1 MTDLRQQLE
10 DAWTSVENSQ
20 SSEPTNEIVATSE
33 NNNETAPAEPTEVI
47 TAPNSYKQEYKDSF
61 NQLPTEWQKYLATR
75 EKEVEQGLSKARNQ
89 YSWVDKVYNDRRE
102 ALAAQGYNSAQ
113 DYINDLVLISD
124 ALAKDPT
131 ATLEALRSNYGI
143 EASGQENNALQ
154 RQIQTLSQMVSQQQ
168 SYLNA
173 QRQENIKNALNAFMN
188 AKDESGNAKHI
199 YFDDVR
205 DEMVAL
211 LKSGLAQDYE
221 DAYNQAVWRVESVR
235 NKMIAAQ
242 AKAELE
248 QKTATAQR
256 AKTAAFEPTSK
267 TEGTPKEL
275 SLREEIEKNLA
286 IYGE

>member
-1 MTDLRQQLE
+1 MTDLRQQIE
-10 DAWTSVENSQ
+10 DAWTSADEQ
-20 SSEPTNEIVATSE
+20 SSAQPQTVATTSE
-33 NNNETAPAEPTEVI
+33 NNNEPAPAEPTEVI

-154 RQIQTLSQMVSQQQ
+154 RQLMALQQTVNQQQ

-173 QRQENIKNALNAFMN
+173 QRQESIVNALNAFMN

-211 LKSGLAQDYE
+211 LKSGLAKDYE

-248 QKTATAQR
+248 QKTATAQK

-267 TEGTPKEL
+267 TEGTPKKL
-275 SLREEIEKNLA
+275 SLREELERNMA
-286 IYGE
+286 MFGE

>member
-10 DAWTSVENSQ
+10 DAWTSADEQ
-20 SSEPTNEIVATSE
+20 SSAQPQTVATTSE

-131 ATLEALRSNYGI
+131 ATLEALRSNYGV

-154 RQIQTLSQMVSQQQ
+154 RQLMALQQTVNQQQ

-173 QRQENIKNALNAFMN
+173 QRQESIMNALNAFMN

-211 LKSGLAQDYE
+211 LKSGLAKDYE

-248 QKTATAQR
+248 QKTATAQK

-267 TEGTPKEL
+267 TEGTPKKL
-275 SLREEIEKNLA
+275 SLREELERNMA
-286 IYGE
+286 MFGE

>member
-10 DAWTSVENSQ
+10 DAWTSADEQ
-20 SSEPTNEIVATSE
+20 SSAQPQTVATTSE

-113 DYINDLVLISD
+113 DYINDLVFISD

-131 ATLEALRSNYGI
+131 ATLEALRSNYGV

-154 RQIQTLSQMVSQQQ
+154 RQLMALQQTVNQQQ

-173 QRQENIKNALNAFMN
+173 QRQESIMNALNAFMN

-211 LKSGLAQDYE
+211 LKSGLAKDYE

-248 QKTATAQR
+248 QKTATAQK

-267 TEGTPKEL
+267 TEGTPKKL
-275 SLREEIEKNLA
+275 SLREELERNMA
-286 IYGE
+286 MFGE

>member
-1 MTDLRQQLE
+1 MTDLRQQIE
-10 DAWTSVENSQ
+10 DAWTSADEQ
-20 SSEPTNEIVATSE
+20 SSAQPQTVATTSE

-131 ATLEALRSNYGI
+131 ATLEALRSNYGV

-154 RQIQTLSQMVSQQQ
+154 RQLMALQQTVNQQQ

-173 QRQENIKNALNAFMN
+173 QRQESIMNALNAFMN

-205 DEMVAL
+205 DEMVQL
-211 LKSGLAQDYE
+211 LKSGLAKDYE

-248 QKTATAQR
+248 QKTATAQK

-267 TEGTPKEL
+267 TEGTPKKL
-275 SLREEIEKNLA
+275 SLREELERNMA
-286 IYGE
+286 MFGE

>member
-10 DAWTSVENSQ
+10 DAWTSADEQ
-20 SSEPTNEIVATSE
+20 SSAQPQTVATTSE

-143 EASGQENNALQ
+143 EANGQENNALQ
-154 RQIQTLSQMVSQQQ
+154 RQLMALQQTVNQQQ

-173 QRQENIKNALNAFMN
+173 QRQESIVNALNAFMN

-205 DEMVAL
+205 DEMVQL
-211 LKSGLAQDYE
+211 LKSGLAKDYE

-248 QKTATAQR
+248 QKTATAQK

-267 TEGTPKEL
+267 TEGTPKKL
-275 SLREEIEKNLA
+275 SLREELERNMA
-286 IYGE
+286 MFGE

>member
-1 MTDLRQQLE
+1 MTDLRQQIE
-10 DAWTSVENSQ
+10 DAWTSADEQ
-20 SSEPTNEIVATSE
+20 SSAQPQTVATTSE

-131 ATLEALRSNYGI
+131 ATLEALRSNYGV

-154 RQIQTLSQMVSQQQ
+154 RQLMALQQTVNQQQ

-173 QRQENIKNALNAFMN
+173 QRQESIMNALNAFMN

-211 LKSGLAQDYE
+211 LKSGLAKDYE

-248 QKTATAQR
+248 QKTATAQK

-267 TEGTPKEL
+267 TEGTPKKL
-275 SLREEIEKNLA
+275 SLREELERNMA
-286 IYGE
+286 MFGE

>member
-10 DAWTSVENSQ
+10 DAWTSADEQ
-20 SSEPTNEIVATSE
+20 SSAQPQTVATTSE

-131 ATLEALRSNYGI
+131 ATLEALRSNYGV

-154 RQIQTLSQMVSQQQ
+154 RQLMALQQTVNQQQ

-173 QRQENIKNALNAFMN
+173 QRQESIVNALNAFMN

-205 DEMVAL
+205 DEMVQL
-211 LKSGLAQDYE
+211 LKSGLAKDYE

-248 QKTATAQR
+248 QKTATAQK

-267 TEGTPKEL
+267 TEGTPKKL
-275 SLREEIEKNLA
+275 SLREELERNMA
-286 IYGE
+286 MFGE

>member
-1 MTDLRQQLE
+1 MTDLRQQIE
-10 DAWTSVENSQ
+10 DAWTSADEQ
-20 SSEPTNEIVATSE
+20 SSAQPQTVATTSE

-47 TAPNSYKQEYKDSF
+47 TAPNSYKQEYKDTF

-113 DYINDLVLISD
+113 DYINDLVFISD

-154 RQIQTLSQMVSQQQ
+154 RQLMALQQTVNQQQ

-173 QRQENIKNALNAFMN
+173 QRQESIMNALNAFMN

-211 LKSGLAQDYE
+211 LKSGLAKDYE

-248 QKTATAQR
+248 QKTATAQK

-267 TEGTPKEL
+267 TEGTPKKL
-275 SLREEIEKNLA
+275 SLREELERNMA
-286 IYGE
+286 MFGE

>member
-1 MTDLRQQLE
+1 MTDLRQQIE
-10 DAWTSVENSQ
+10 DAWTSADEQ
-20 SSEPTNEIVATSE
+20 SSAQPQTVATSE
-33 NNNETAPAEPTEVI
+33 NNNEPAPAEPTDVI
-47 TAPNSYKQEYKDSF
+47 TAPNSYKQDFKDSF

-131 ATLEALRSNYGI
+131 ATLEALRSNYGV
-143 EASGQENNALQ
+143 EANGQENNALQ
-154 RQIQTLSQMVSQQQ
+154 RQLMALQQTVNQQQ

-173 QRQENIKNALNAFMN
+173 QRQESIVNALNAFMN

-211 LKSGLAQDYE
+211 LKSGLAKDYE

-248 QKTATAQR
+248 QKTATAQK

-267 TEGTPKEL
+267 TEGTPKKL
-275 SLREEIEKNLA
+275 SLREELERNMA
-286 IYGE
+286 MFGE

>member
-1 MTDLRQQLE
+1 MTDLRQQIE
-10 DAWTSVENSQ
+10 DAWTSADEQ
-20 SSEPTNEIVATSE
+20 SSAQPQTVATTSE
-33 NNNETAPAEPTEVI
+33 NNNEPAPAEPTEVI

-143 EASGQENNALQ
+143 EANGQENNALQ
-154 RQIQTLSQMVSQQQ
+154 RQLMALQQTVNQQQ

-173 QRQENIKNALNAFMN
+173 QRQESIMNALNAFMN

-211 LKSGLAQDYE
+211 LKSGLAKDYE

-248 QKTATAQR
+248 QKTATAQK

-267 TEGTPKEL
+267 TEGTPKKL
-275 SLREEIEKNLA
+275 SLREELERNMA
-286 IYGE
+286 MFGE

>member
-1 MTDLRQQLE
+1 MTDLRQQIE
-10 DAWTSVENSQ
+10 DAWTSADEQ
-20 SSEPTNEIVATSE
+20 SSAQPQTVATTSE
-33 NNNETAPAEPTEVI
+33 NNNEPAPAEPTEVI

-131 ATLEALRSNYGI
+131 ATLEALRSNYGV

-154 RQIQTLSQMVSQQQ
+154 RQLMALQQTVNQQQ

-173 QRQENIKNALNAFMN
+173 QRQESIMNALNAFMN

-211 LKSGLAQDYE
+211 LKSGLAKDYD

-248 QKTATAQR
+248 QKTATAQK

-267 TEGTPKEL
+267 TEGTPKKL
-275 SLREEIEKNLA
+275 SLREELERNMA
-286 IYGE
+286 MFGE

>member
-10 DAWTSVENSQ
+10 DAWTSADEQ
-20 SSEPTNEIVATSE
+20 SSAQPQTVATTSE

-47 TAPNSYKQEYKDSF
+47 TAPNSYKQEYKDTF

-131 ATLEALRSNYGI
+131 ATLEALRSNYGV

-154 RQIQTLSQMVSQQQ
+154 RQLMALQQTVNQQQ

-173 QRQENIKNALNAFMN
+173 QRQESIMNALNAFMN

-205 DEMVAL
+205 DEMVQL
-211 LKSGLAQDYE
+211 LKSGLAKDYE

-248 QKTATAQR
+248 QKTATAQK

-267 TEGTPKEL
+267 TEGTPKKL
-275 SLREEIEKNLA
+275 SLREELERNMA
-286 IYGE
+286 MFGE

>member
-1 MTDLRQQLE
+1 MTDLRQQIE
-10 DAWTSVENSQ
+10 DAWTSADEQ
-20 SSEPTNEIVATSE
+20 SSAQPQTVATTSE
-33 NNNETAPAEPTEVI
+33 NNNEPAPAEPTEVI

-143 EASGQENNALQ
+143 EANGQENNALQ
-154 RQIQTLSQMVSQQQ
+154 RQLMALQQTVNQQQ

-173 QRQENIKNALNAFMN
+173 QRQESIVNALNAFMN

-211 LKSGLAQDYE
+211 LKSGLAKDYE

-248 QKTATAQR
+248 QKTATAQK

-267 TEGTPKEL
+267 TEGTPKKL
-275 SLREEIEKNLA
+275 SLREELERNMA
-286 IYGE
+286 MFGE

>member
-10 DAWTSVENSQ
+10 DAWTSADEQ
-20 SSEPTNEIVATSE
+20 SSAQPQTVATTSE
-33 NNNETAPAEPTEVI
+33 NNNEPAPAEPTEVI
-47 TAPNSYKQEYKDSF
+47 TAPNSYKQDFKDSF

-143 EASGQENNALQ
+143 EANGRENNALQ
-154 RQIQTLSQMVSQQQ
+154 RQLMALQQTVNQQQ

-173 QRQENIKNALNAFMN
+173 QRQESIVNALNAFMN

-211 LKSGLAQDYE
+211 LKSGLAKDYE

-248 QKTATAQR
+248 QKTATAQK

-267 TEGTPKEL
+267 TEGTPKKL
-275 SLREEIEKNLA
+275 SLREELERNMA
-286 IYGE
+286 MFGE

>member
-10 DAWTSVENSQ
+10 DAWTSADEQ
-20 SSEPTNEIVATSE
+20 SSAQPQTVATTSE

-47 TAPNSYKQEYKDSF
+47 TAPNSYKQEYKDTF

-143 EASGQENNALQ
+143 EANGQENNALQ
-154 RQIQTLSQMVSQQQ
+154 RQLMALQQTVNQQQ

-173 QRQENIKNALNAFMN
+173 QRQESIVNALNAFMN

-211 LKSGLAQDYE
+211 LKSGLAKDYE

-248 QKTATAQR
+248 QKTATAQK

-267 TEGTPKEL
+267 TEGTPKKL
-275 SLREEIEKNLA
+275 SLREELERNMA
-286 IYGE
+286 MFGE

>member
-10 DAWTSVENSQ
+10 DAWTSADEQ
-20 SSEPTNEIVATSE
+20 SSAQPQTVATTSE
-33 NNNETAPAEPTEVI
+33 NNNEPAPAEPTEVI

-131 ATLEALRSNYGI
+131 ATLEALRSNYGV

-154 RQIQTLSQMVSQQQ
+154 RQLMALQQTVNQQQ

-173 QRQENIKNALNAFMN
+173 QRQESIMNALNAFMN

-211 LKSGLAQDYE
+211 LKSGLAKDYE

-248 QKTATAQR
+248 QKTATAQK

-267 TEGTPKEL
+267 TEGTPKKL
-275 SLREEIEKNLA
+275 SLREELERNMA
-286 IYGE
+286 MFGE

>member
-10 DAWTSVENSQ
+10 DAWTSADEQ
-20 SSEPTNEIVATSE
+20 SSAQPQTVATSE
-33 NNNETAPAEPTEVI
+33 NNNEPAPAEPTEVI
-47 TAPNSYKQEYKDSF
+47 TAPNSYKQDFKDSF

-131 ATLEALRSNYGI
+131 ATLEALRSNYGV
-143 EASGQENNALQ
+143 EANGQENNALQ
-154 RQIQTLSQMVSQQQ
+154 RQLMALQQTVNQQQ

-173 QRQENIKNALNAFMN
+173 QRQESIVNALNAFMN

-211 LKSGLAQDYE
+211 LKSGLAKDYE

-248 QKTATAQR
+248 QKTATAQK

-267 TEGTPKEL
+267 TEGTPKKL
-275 SLREEIEKNLA
+275 SLREELERNMA
-286 IYGE
+286 MFGE

>member
-10 DAWTSVENSQ
+10 DAWTSADEQ
-20 SSEPTNEIVATSE
+20 SSAQPQTVATSE
-33 NNNETAPAEPTEVI
+33 NNNEPAPAEPTEVI

-131 ATLEALRSNYGI
+131 ATLEALRSNYGV
-143 EASGQENNALQ
+143 EANGQENNALQ
-154 RQIQTLSQMVSQQQ
+154 RQLMALQQTVNQQQ

-173 QRQENIKNALNAFMN
+173 QRQESIVNALNAFMN

-211 LKSGLAQDYE
+211 LKSGLAKDYE

-248 QKTATAQR
+248 QKTATAQK

-267 TEGTPKEL
+267 TEGTPKKL
-275 SLREEIEKNLA
+275 SLREELERNMA
-286 IYGE
+286 MFGE

>member
-10 DAWTSVENSQ
+10 DAWTSADEQ
-20 SSEPTNEIVATSE
+20 SSAQPQTVATTSE
-33 NNNETAPAEPTEVI
+33 NNNEPAPAEPTEVI
-47 TAPNSYKQEYKDSF
+47 TAPNSYKQEYKDTF

-102 ALAAQGYNSAQ
+102 ALAAQGYTSAQ

-131 ATLEALRSNYGI
+131 ATLEALRSNYGV

-154 RQIQTLSQMVSQQQ
+154 RQLMALQQTVNQQQ

-173 QRQENIKNALNAFMN
+173 QRQESIMNALNAFMN

-211 LKSGLAQDYE
+211 LKSGLAKDYE

-248 QKTATAQR
+248 QKTATAQK

-267 TEGTPKEL
+267 TEGTPKKL
-275 SLREEIEKNLA
+275 SLREELERNMA
-286 IYGE
+286 MFGE

>member
-10 DAWTSVENSQ
+10 DAWTSADEQ
-20 SSEPTNEIVATSE
+20 SSAQPQTVATSE
-33 NNNETAPAEPTEVI
+33 NNNKPAPAEPTEVI

-131 ATLEALRSNYGI
+131 ATLEALRSNYGV

-154 RQIQTLSQMVSQQQ
+154 RQLMALQQTVNQQQ

-173 QRQENIKNALNAFMN
+173 QRQESIVNALNAFMN

-205 DEMVAL
+205 DEMVQL
-211 LKSGLAQDYE
+211 LKSGLAKDYE

-248 QKTATAQR
+248 QKTATAQK

-267 TEGTPKEL
+267 TEGTPKKL
-275 SLREEIEKNLA
+275 SLREELERNMA
-286 IYGE
+286 MFGE

>member
-1 MTDLRQQLE
+1 MTDLRQQIE
-10 DAWTSVENSQ
+10 DAWTSADEQ
-20 SSEPTNEIVATSE
+20 SSAQPQTVATTSE
-33 NNNETAPAEPTEVI
+33 NNNEPAPAEPTEVI
-47 TAPNSYKQEYKDSF
+47 TAPNSYKQEYKDTF

-131 ATLEALRSNYGI
+131 ATLEALRSNYGV

-154 RQIQTLSQMVSQQQ
+154 RQLMALQQTVNQQQ

-173 QRQENIKNALNAFMN
+173 QRQESIMNALNAFMN
-188 AKDESGNAKHI
+188 SKDESGNAKHI

-211 LKSGLAQDYE
+211 LKSGLAKDYE

-248 QKTATAQR
+248 QKTATAQK

-267 TEGTPKEL
+267 TEGTPKKL
-275 SLREEIEKNLA
+275 SLREELERNMTMF
-286 IYGE
+286 GE

>member
-10 DAWTSVENSQ
+10 DAWTSADEQ
-20 SSEPTNEIVATSE
+20 SSAQPQTVATSE

-47 TAPNSYKQEYKDSF
+47 TAPNSYKQDFKDSF

-143 EASGQENNALQ
+143 EANGQENNALQ
-154 RQIQTLSQMVSQQQ
+154 RQLMALQQTVNQQQ

-173 QRQENIKNALNAFMN
+173 QRQESIVNALNAFMN

-205 DEMVAL
+205 DEMVQL
-211 LKSGLAQDYE
+211 LKSGLAKDYE

-248 QKTATAQR
+248 QKTATAQK

-267 TEGTPKEL
+267 TEGTPKKL
-275 SLREEIEKNLA
+275 SLREELERNMVMF
-286 IYGE
+286 GE

>member
-1 MTDLRQQLE
+1 MTDLRQQIE
-10 DAWTSVENSQ
+10 DAWTSADEQ
-20 SSEPTNEIVATSE
+20 SSAQPQTVATTSE

-47 TAPNSYKQEYKDSF
+47 TAPNSYKQEYKDTF

-131 ATLEALRSNYGI
+131 ATLEALRSNYGV

-154 RQIQTLSQMVSQQQ
+154 RQLMALQQTVNQQQ

-173 QRQENIKNALNAFMN
+173 QRQESIMNALNAFMN

-211 LKSGLAQDYE
+211 LKSGLAKDYE

-248 QKTATAQR
+248 QKTATAQK

-267 TEGTPKEL
+267 TEGTPKKL
-275 SLREEIEKNLA
+275 SLREELERNMA
-286 IYGE
+286 MFGE

>member
-10 DAWTSVENSQ
+10 DAWTSADEQ
-20 SSEPTNEIVATSE
+20 SSAQPQTVATTSE

-47 TAPNSYKQEYKDSF
+47 TAPNSYKQEYKDTF

-102 ALAAQGYNSAQ
+102 VLAAQGYNSAQ

-143 EASGQENNALQ
+143 EANGQENNALQ
-154 RQIQTLSQMVSQQQ
+154 RQLMALQQTVNQQQ

-173 QRQENIKNALNAFMN
+173 QRQESIVNALNAFMN

-205 DEMVAL
+205 DEMVQL
-211 LKSGLAQDYE
+211 LKSGLAKDYE

-248 QKTATAQR
+248 QKTATAQK

-267 TEGTPKEL
+267 TEGTPKKL
-275 SLREEIEKNLA
+275 SLREELERNMA
-286 IYGE
+286 MFGE

>member
-1 MTDLRQQLE
+1 MTDLRQQIE
-10 DAWTSVENSQ
+10 DAWTSADEQ
-20 SSEPTNEIVATSE
+20 SSAQPQTVATSE
-33 NNNETAPAEPTEVI
+33 NNNEPAPAEPTEVI

-61 NQLPTEWQKYLATR
+61 NQLPPEWQKYLATR

-131 ATLEALRSNYGI
+131 ATLEALRSNYGV
-143 EASGQENNALQ
+143 EANGQENNALQ
-154 RQIQTLSQMVSQQQ
+154 RQLMALQQTVNQQQ

-173 QRQENIKNALNAFMN
+173 QRQESIMNALNAFMN
-188 AKDESGNAKHI
+188 AKDESGNAKHV

-211 LKSGLAQDYE
+211 LKSGLAKDYE

-248 QKTATAQR
+248 QKTATAQK

-267 TEGTPKEL
+267 TEGTPKKL
-275 SLREEIEKNLA
+275 SLREELERNMA
-286 IYGE
+286 MFGE

>member
-10 DAWTSVENSQ
+10 DAWTSADEQ
-20 SSEPTNEIVATSE
+20 SSAQPQTVATTSE

-131 ATLEALRSNYGI
+131 ATLEALRSNYGV

-154 RQIQTLSQMVSQQQ
+154 RQLMALQQTVNQQQ

-173 QRQENIKNALNAFMN
+173 QRQESIMNALNAFMN

-199 YFDDVR
+199 YFYDVR
-205 DEMVAL
+205 DEMVQL
-211 LKSGLAQDYE
+211 LKSGLAKDYE

-248 QKTATAQR
+248 QKTATAQK

-267 TEGTPKEL
+267 TEGTPKKL
-275 SLREEIEKNLA
+275 SLREELERNMA
-286 IYGE
+286 MFGE

>member
-10 DAWTSVENSQ
+10 DAWTSADEQ
-20 SSEPTNEIVATSE
+20 SSAQPQTVATTSE
-33 NNNETAPAEPTEVI
+33 NNNEPAPAEPTEVI

-131 ATLEALRSNYGI
+131 ATLEALRSNYGV

-154 RQIQTLSQMVSQQQ
+154 RQLMALQQTVNQQQ

-173 QRQENIKNALNAFMN
+173 QRQESIVNALNAFMN

-211 LKSGLAQDYE
+211 LKSGLAKDYE

-248 QKTATAQR
+248 QKTATAQK

-267 TEGTPKEL
+267 TEGTPKKL
-275 SLREEIEKNLA
+275 SLREELERNMA
-286 IYGE
+286 MFGE

>member
-1 MTDLRQQLE
+1 MTDLRQQIE
-10 DAWTSVENSQ
+10 DAWTSADEQ
-20 SSEPTNEIVATSE
+20 SSAQPQTVATSE

-47 TAPNSYKQEYKDSF
+47 TAPNSYKQDFKDSF

-154 RQIQTLSQMVSQQQ
+154 RQLMALQQTVNQQQ

-173 QRQENIKNALNAFMN
+173 QRQESIMNALNAFMN

-211 LKSGLAQDYE
+211 LKSGLAKDYE

-248 QKTATAQR
+248 QKTATAQK

-267 TEGTPKEL
+267 TEGTPKKL
-275 SLREEIEKNLA
+275 SLREELERNMA
-286 IYGE
+286 MFGE

>member
-1 MTDLRQQLE
+1 MTDLRQQIE
-10 DAWTSVENSQ
+10 DAWTSADEQ
-20 SSEPTNEIVATSE
+20 SSAQPQTVATTSE
-33 NNNETAPAEPTEVI
+33 NNNEPAPAEPTEVI

-131 ATLEALRSNYGI
+131 ATLEALRSNYGV

-154 RQIQTLSQMVSQQQ
+154 RQLMALQQTVNQQQ

-173 QRQENIKNALNAFMN
+173 QRQESIINALNAFMN

-211 LKSGLAQDYE
+211 LKSGLAKDYE

-248 QKTATAQR
+248 QKTATAQK

-267 TEGTPKEL
+267 TEGTPKKL
-275 SLREEIEKNLA
+275 SLREELERNMA
-286 IYGE
+286 MFGE

>member
-1 MTDLRQQLE
+1 MTDLRQQIE
-10 DAWTSVENSQ
+10 DAWTSADEQ
-20 SSEPTNEIVATSE
+20 SSAQPQTVATSE
-33 NNNETAPAEPTEVI
+33 NNNEPAPAEPTEVI
-47 TAPNSYKQEYKDSF
+47 TAPNSYKQDFKDSF

-131 ATLEALRSNYGI
+131 ATLEALRSNYGV

-154 RQIQTLSQMVSQQQ
+154 RQLMALQQTVNQQQ

-173 QRQENIKNALNAFMN
+173 QRQESIMNALNAFMN

-211 LKSGLAQDYE
+211 LKSGLAKDYE

-248 QKTATAQR
+248 QKTATAQK

-267 TEGTPKEL
+267 TEGTPKKL
-275 SLREEIEKNLA
+275 SLREELERNMA
-286 IYGE
+286 MFGE

>member
-1 MTDLRQQLE
+1 MTDLRQQIE
-10 DAWTSVENSQ
+10 DAWTSADEQ
-20 SSEPTNEIVATSE
+20 SSAQPQTVATTSE
-33 NNNETAPAEPTEVI
+33 NNNEPAPAEPTEVI

-154 RQIQTLSQMVSQQQ
+154 RQLMALQQTVNQQQ

-173 QRQENIKNALNAFMN
+173 QRQESIMNALNAFMN

-211 LKSGLAQDYE
+211 LKSGLAKDYE

-248 QKTATAQR
+248 QKTATAQK

-267 TEGTPKEL
+267 TEGTPKKL
-275 SLREEIEKNLA
+275 SLREELERNMA
-286 IYGE
+286 MFGE